1 MVVMPNTMSDLEPLL
16 GLFAHPVEPLDYMV
30 IRWTSESKSSSL
42 ASNSSKSMTHSPID
56 EVAKR
61 SRVDLVEFFVK
72 ERERER
78 EREREL
84 DSSLWK
90 IGKRNWWKKR
100 KVKASQRSFSF
111 LKVA

>member
-1 MVVMPNTMSDLEPLL
+1 MPNTMLDLEPLL
-16 GLFAHPVEPLDYMV
+16 GLFAHPLEPLDYMV
-30 IRWTSESKSSSL
+30 IRWTLESKSSSL
-42 ASNSSKSMTHSPID
+42 ALNSSKSRTHSPID

-61 SRVDLVEFFVK
+61 SRVDLVEFFL
-72 ERERER
+72 RERER

-100 KVKASQRSFSF
+100 EVKASQRSFSF

>member
-1 MVVMPNTMSDLEPLL
+1 MVVMPNTISDLEPLL
-16 GLFAHPVEPLDYMV
+16 GLFAHPLEPLDYMV
-30 IRWTSESKSSSL
+30 IRWTLESKSSSL
-42 ASNSSKSMTHSPID
+42 ALNSSKSRTHSPID

-61 SRVDLVEFFVK
+61 SRVDLVEFFD
-72 ERERER
+72 R

-100 KVKASQRSFSF
+100 EVKASQRSFSF